1 MMRSQWLAD
10 TSDGVITESV
20 PQVLA
25 RQVAAH
31 GARPAVYWEQDSEL
45 AHLTYA
51 DLAAAATAVARALAG
66 QAAPGERVAVWSRN
80 SLAWVLLEYGCA
92 LAGLI
97 LTPLNPA
104 WTDPEVEHAI
114 QLTGPALFFAGT
126 GPQGE
131 SLLPRASA
139 HADRTT
145 VLDLAGLPS
154 WSAAVPAGELAEVP
168 AATPLLIQFTSG
180 TTGRAKGALISHQGA
195 LNTGRLR
202 NLYDVMSHPD
212 VYLNPVP
219 YHHIGGSCCII
230 LGALVDA
237 GAFVLAERWD
247 PGLVVRLLRRGPVNR
262 IGGVPTMMFDL
273 LGRLGEDASAVT
285 VKSVSLGGA
294 KVPQLLVER
303 VQDAFGAPVVVT
315 YAQSESSIITSSR
328 VGDDPAVIARTV
340 GRPVAGVELRICDP
354 ASGAVVPLGAPG
366 EIQVRSP
373 YLMLG
378 YWGMPAQT
386 TAAMTPDGFLR
397 TGDVGE
403 MDDAGNVTFRDRV
416 RDVIIRG
423 GENIYP
429 AEVEEAL
436 LAHPGVAA
444 AVVVG
449 LDDERLGERV
459 AGVVVRVP
467 GSEATGEE
475 LGGYLHGR
483 LARFKIPQTW
493 RFVDQLPMTASGK
506 VRRFVVRDQA
516 RADQARADQA
526 PGPAPAAG

>member
-273 LGRLGEDASAVT
+273 LGRLGDGASAVT

-366 EIQVRSP
+366 E
-373 YLMLG
+373 
-378 YWGMPAQT
+378 
-386 TAAMTPDGFLR
+386 
-397 TGDVGE
+397 
-403 MDDAGNVTFRDRV
+403 MDDAGNVTFRGRV

-475 LGGYLHGR
+475 LAGYLHGR

-526 PGPAPAAG
+526 RADQARADQAPGPAPAAG